1 MSTTLSQRIR
11 FCIISVFVWV
21 TAFLMFCFLRHAGLD
36 EFESVE
42 LVEEVDVRR
51 LVVIYGGVGFF
62 LGLLYAFTDFLFERR
77 FFARMSY
84 GRLLLIKIALYT
96 LMMKVLFVGILLFLR
111 WSDWNWD
118 LILGGMRTTNYWVAL
133 GYTLI
138 VGALFTFT
146 RQMSQKFGAGVLWDL
161 VRGQYRTPRE
171 EERVFMFL
179 DLQSST
185 TIADRL
191 GHVKFSQLIQDCFI
205 DMTDGIRDN
214 GGAVYQYVGDE
225 VVVSWPRKKGLKEG
239 AAIRCFFDIRAT
251 LEGRGDYY
259 ESTYGVQPVFKA
271 GVHVG
276 WVTVAEVGVLK
287 REISYH
293 GDTLNTAA
301 RIEGKC
307 NELKRD
313 LLVSGNLAEAL
324 EQEGGF
330 SVEKMGDE
338 ILRGKKEPVAV
349 YGVADGEESIPGG

>member
-1 MSTTLSQRIR
+1 MTTPIAQRIR
-11 FCIISVFVWV
+11 FFAISVVVWV
-21 TAFLMFCFLRHAGLD
+21 SAFLLFSFLRHAGLD

-42 LVEEVDVRR
+42 IVGEDDVSQRI
-51 LVVIYGGVGFF
+51 LIYGGVGFF
-62 LGLLYAFTDFLFERR
+62 LGLLYGFTDILFERR

-96 LMMKVLFVGILLFLR
+96 LMMKILFMGIILFLR
-111 WSDWNWD
+111 WNEWNWD
-118 LILGGMRTTNYWVAL
+118 MVLGGMRTTNYWVGL

-138 VGALFTFT
+138 VGALFTFV
-146 RQMSQKFGAGVLWDL
+146 RQMSQKFGTGVLWDL

-185 TIADRL
+185 TIADQL
-191 GHVKFSQLIQDCFI
+191 GHVQFSRLIQDCFI
-205 DMTDGIRDN
+205 DMTDGIRDT

-225 VVVSWPRKKGLKEG
+225 VVVSWPKKKGLENG
-239 AAIRCFFDIRAT
+239 AAIRCFIAIRNY
-251 LEGRGDYY
+251 LESRRSYY

-271 GVHVG
+271 GIHVG

-301 RIEGKC
+301 RIEGRC
-307 NELKRD
+307 NDLKRD
-313 LLVSGNLAEAL
+313 LLISGNLAKPL
-324 EQEGGF
+324 EENGLF
-330 SVEKMGDE
+330 AVEKLGDE
-338 ILRGKKEPVAV
+338 VLRGKSEPVAV
-349 YGVADGEESIPGG
+349 YGINEG